1 MILQTTALLIMLDI
15 KTEYREAREGEAGTT
30 AGGSGWA
37 TRLSSFRK
45 KRDSALCVRVQLRS
59 SAGSP
64 VSFSTL
70 SPSWASSSLP
80 PNHTR
85 RFRLLGTSYSPAGLS
100 LLVRTLSV
108 LSAIDNPRNGGTQAV
123 QLTTPCWIVTRAAV
137 LVYSSSCP
145 YAAPPGA
152 KRTRGSPSDHHLTLF
167 LELPPPHLAS
177 KQERRERESERE
189 RKRTALFDR
198 RAGEGTARWECPVL
212 PTMLYSPKYG

>member
-1 MILQTTALLIMLDI
+1 MRRERQRAGADGPPVFLRLEKKEIPPCASVFNFGLRLGALSRFPHCLPH
-15 KTEYREAREGEAGTT
+15 G
-30 AGGSGWA
+30 
-37 TRLSSFRK
+37 
-45 KRDSALCVRVQLRS
+45 
-59 SAGSP
+59 P
-64 VSFSTL
+64 H
-70 SPSWASSSLP
+70 PHLP
-80 PNHTR
+80 PTT
-85 RFRLLGTSYSPAGLS
+85 LGAFACLEPPIPPAGLS

-108 LSAIDNPRNGGTQAV
+108 LSATDNPRNGGTQAV